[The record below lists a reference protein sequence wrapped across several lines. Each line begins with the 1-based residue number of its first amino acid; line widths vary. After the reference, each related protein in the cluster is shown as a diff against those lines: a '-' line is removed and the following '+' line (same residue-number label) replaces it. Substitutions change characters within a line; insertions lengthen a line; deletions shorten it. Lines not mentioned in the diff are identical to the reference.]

1 MKQVHLQSYQRRH
14 LIHTFNDYNTKKHL
28 YIWLLIKYGNTNE
41 HESGKKKLCN
51 VQQRAQTWE
60 SQNPKAR
67 LRSRVNSLHR
77 SMTKITPLHRPLFSG
92 VPKLK
97 MKWRKKKSRSIAK
110 NLFQTGSPVLELS
123 PQELFTY

>member
-51 VQQRAQTWE
+51 VQQRTQTWE
-60 SQNPKAR
+60 SELGSCQLPA
-67 LRSRVNSLHR
+67 SLVHD
-77 SMTKITPLHRPLFSG
+77 SEKVTELLLPVSE
-92 VPKLK
+92 
-97 MKWRKKKSRSIAK
+97 KSTTTTWICC
-110 NLFQTGSPVLELS
+110 ED
-123 PQELFTY
+123 